1 MLARHGLS
9 VEVRG
14 DEDIVVHAIV
24 EAHVRAV
31 AVIAGEENMF
41 YLRLW
46 LHQFRQC
53 KKSDATP
60 ATIEFAPGRDAVKI
74 TYVLKLWEGVEL
86 VPCECFGMLDQ
97 AANFETPFA

>member
-1 MLARHGLS
+1 MLPRNGLP
-9 VEVRG
+9 VELRG

-31 AVIAGEENMF
+31 AVIAGEENIF
-41 YLRLW
+41 YLWLW

-53 KKSDATP
+53 EKSDTTP

-74 TYVLKLWEGVEL
+74 THVLKLWEGVEL
-86 VPCECFGMLDQ
+86 VPCECLGMLDP

>member
-41 YLRLW
+41 YFRGW
-46 LHQFRQC
+46 LHQFCQGE
-53 KKSDATP
+53 KSNATP
-60 ATIEFAPGRDAVKI
+60 ATIEF
-74 TYVLKLWEGVEL
+74 
-86 VPCECFGMLDQ
+86 
-97 AANFETPFA
+97 TP